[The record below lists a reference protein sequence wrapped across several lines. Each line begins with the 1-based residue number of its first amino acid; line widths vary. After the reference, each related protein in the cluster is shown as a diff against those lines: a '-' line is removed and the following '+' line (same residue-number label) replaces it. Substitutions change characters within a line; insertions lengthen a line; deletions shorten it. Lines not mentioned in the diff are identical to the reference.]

1 MGLAWG
7 LVVTG
12 CPQRGTL
19 MGGKHHDPFAT
30 HGINGEN
37 AAGTARQEEGRGVL
51 KDAGDRQS
59 GYAWAEE
66 VNSAVLPTS
75 TSVRPLCRSSTRL
88 ILATGLISASSPA
101 VA

>member
-7 LVVTG
+7 LVVKG

-37 AAGTARQEEGRGVL
+37 AAGTAARK
-51 KDAGDRQS
+51 KDG
-59 GYAWAEE
+59 E
-66 VNSAVLPTS
+66 
-75 TSVRPLCRSSTRL
+75 C
-88 ILATGLISASSPA
+88 
-101 VA
+101 

>member
-12 CPQRGTL
+12 CPQRGIL

-37 AAGTARQEEGRGVL
+37 AAGTAARKRDGE
-51 KDAGDRQS
+51 
-59 GYAWAEE
+59 
-66 VNSAVLPTS
+66 
-75 TSVRPLCRSSTRL
+75 C
-88 ILATGLISASSPA
+88 
-101 VA
+101 

>member
-59 GYAWAEE
+59 GYARAEE
-66 VNSAVLPTS
+66 VPTS
-75 TSVRPLCRSSTRL
+75 TSGRPLCRSSTRL

-101 VA
+101 LA